1 MNILSRVLCITVVSL
16 SVTLSSSAVA
26 RTPEPP
32 LRALQI
38 VEAVWKVQS
47 LSFAYSGYATIYS
60 CDALLDKV
68 RAILQI
74 LGARETLRIRSWG
87 CTDMVTHGR
96 MDITLESPVEATP
109 ENILALTTY
118 DSTQELV
125 ARMRNEQLTSA
136 EDVRRFPATWKTIS
150 MSRDRQLKLGPSD
163 CELVDQLSRDVL
175 PRMAIRVEHD
185 RLRCSA
191 VFGNIGQPQLRV
203 AALVAATGAELGMTL
218 AKIAKI
224 AFEKFRILLN
234 WRSWRS
240 WRENLLNQLPF
251 APAPTQSL
259 RASSAITSGNS
270 SGKNS
275 FAPSIRRTPREFG
288 SRRSR

>member
-1 MNILSRVLCITVVSL
+1 MASIACTDASKGPLSFTHYRGPRSTNAFRGLCNEHSQSCALHHCRLAVGHAVVIGG
-16 SVTLSSSAVA
+16 A

-32 LRALQI
+32 SRALQI

-47 LSFAYSGYATIYS
+47 LSFAYSGYATVYS

-109 ENILALTTY
+109 ENIQALTTY

-125 ARMRNEQLTSA
+125 ARVRNEQLTSA
-136 EDVRRFPATWKTIS
+136 EDLRRFPATWKTIS

-203 AALVAATGAELGMTL
+203 AALVA
-218 AKIAKI
+218 
-224 AFEKFRILLN
+224 
-234 WRSWRS
+234 
-240 WRENLLNQLPF
+240 LPE
-251 APAPTQSL
+251 QH
-259 RASSAITSGNS
+259 
-270 SGKNS
+270 
-275 FAPSIRRTPREFG
+275 
-288 SRRSR
+288 

>member
-16 SVTLSSSAVA
+16 SVTLSSSAAA

-32 LRALQI
+32 PIRALQI
-38 VEAVWKVQS
+38 VQAVWKVQS

-60 CDALLDKV
+60 CDALRDKV

-118 DSTQELV
+118 DGTQELV
-125 ARMRNEQLTSA
+125 ARVRNEQLVGA

-203 AALVAATGAELGMTL
+203 AALVA
-218 AKIAKI
+218 
-224 AFEKFRILLN
+224 
-234 WRSWRS
+234 
-240 WRENLLNQLPF
+240 LPE
-251 APAPTQSL
+251 QH
-259 RASSAITSGNS
+259 
-270 SGKNS
+270 
-275 FAPSIRRTPREFG
+275 
-288 SRRSR
+288 